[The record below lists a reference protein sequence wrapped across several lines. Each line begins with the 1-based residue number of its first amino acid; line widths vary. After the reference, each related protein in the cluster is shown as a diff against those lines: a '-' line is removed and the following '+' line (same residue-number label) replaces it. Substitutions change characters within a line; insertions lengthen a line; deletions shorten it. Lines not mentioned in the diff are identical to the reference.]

1 MAAGETI
8 VDFTEARD
16 TPASHTRSTLIT
28 TSMQTIRN
36 RGRFEDYEKGLS
48 PEVKETLLSVVAG
61 VWLPIELATA
71 HYTACEGLELPQ
83 KEQFAIGME
92 VGKRVQGTMLG
103 LVVRTAKQAGLTPW
117 MGLGQSDRLYE
128 RLFQGGSVK
137 LVKLGPKEARME
149 VVNNPLFA
157 LAYFRNGFRGIVC
170 AGAQMF
176 CEKVYAHELPKLTSA
191 TTLGL
196 SISWA

>member
-137 LVKLGPKEARME
+137 LVKLGPKEARIEIAGWPCAASNYCRVGVRGVIPAMTD
-149 VVNNPLFA
+149 LFCQKSYTHEIPT
-157 LAYFRNGFRGIVC
+157 LTTKSSVAYLV
-170 AGAQMF
+170 A
-176 CEKVYAHELPKLTSA
+176 
-191 TTLGL
+191 
-196 SISWA
+196 WA